1 LYFLFLNYQGINEVI
16 MKQTIPDGV
25 YPTLITPYKED
36 GRIDWD
42 ALGALIE
49 WHIAR
54 GVAGFFAVC
63 QSSEM
68 FQLSLHERL
77 ALARM
82 TIRFVQGRV
91 PVLVSGHVAET
102 IDDQIEEAKMMADT
116 GADALILVTN
126 RLARR
131 NENDEVFK
139 KNLETFLGRFDR
151 DILLGFYECPAPYK
165 RLLNVDLMRFIVEI
179 GRFGFL
185 KDTSCR
191 IGDISIKIAAAKG
204 SGFKLFN
211 ANAATLL
218 ASLQAG
224 AAGYSGIMTHFHSD
238 LYVWMCNHW
247 SDQQERARALQDF
260 LGLAS
265 VIEYQLYPINAMY
278 ALQREG
284 LPIQLI
290 SRRADAQFFTES
302 MRLEVDQLMGL
313 SHRFS
318 KAYREK

>member
-1 LYFLFLNYQGINEVI
+1 LYFLFPSYQGINEAT

-25 YPTLITPYKED
+25 YPTLITPYEED
-36 GRIDWD
+36 GSIDWN
-42 ALGALIE
+42 ALEALIE

-68 FQLSLHERL
+68 FHLTLRERL
-77 ALARM
+77 ELARM
-82 TIRFVQGRV
+82 SIKFAQGRV
-91 PVLVSGHVAET
+91 PVLVSGHVADT
-102 IDDQIEEAKMMADT
+102 LYDQIEEAKMMADT

-126 RLARR
+126 RLAGRYESDDILKR
-131 NENDEVFK
+131 
-139 KNLETFLGRFDR
+139 NLEAFLTAFQN

-165 RLLNVDLMRFIVEI
+165 RLLNADLVQFIVKTR
-179 GRFGFL
+179 RFGFL

-191 IGDISIKIAAAKG
+191 VGDMQAKIEAAKG
-204 SGFKLFN
+204 SNFKLFN

-218 ASLQAG
+218 ASLQKG

-238 LYVWMCNHW
+238 LYVWMCKHW
-247 SDQQERARALQDF
+247 NDQPDGALELQDF
-260 LGLAS
+260 LGLTS
-265 VIEYQLYPINAMY
+265 VIEYQIYPINAMY

-284 LPIQLI
+284 LPINLV
-290 SRRADAQFFTES
+290 SRRVDAQQFTES

-318 KAYREK
+318 EAYRD